1 MTDSFM
7 TVAVMNIK
15 VIARANQSRLH
26 SPVGGC
32 RCAAMPLVIVI
43 SSFVAASRVGGGIA
57 PLVLASMKV
66 DPVHAPTTLLGR
78 HPGWG
83 PPGGGSV
90 SPDMLRG
97 MLQGIEANGL
107 YGVCDAVL
115 TGYFTSEAQ
124 IEVAAEAIDRIRA
137 APRQTMH
144 AHAQAR
150 PLVVVDP
157 IMGDNDTGR
166 YVADGVA
173 AGLIRH
179 LVPRAD
185 LVACNHWEFCE
196 IADCSRDSMAS
207 DVARA
212 ARVSGRDWMVTSVP
226 VDHGMGVL
234 LTDDGSTLLATAPH
248 RAGRIPRG
256 AGDLLKLR
264 FVGGRVS
271 GECSRTALARAVG
284 ATTAVITRALLWDAP
299 ELPLAACQDV
309 IAHPPEADVIDLMT

>member
-1 MTDSFM
+1 MGVARFM
-7 TVAVMNIK
+7 TAAVTNIK
-15 VIARANQSRLH
+15 VIAGAKQSRVQE
-26 SPVGGC
+26 PVGGC
-32 RCAAMPLVIVI
+32 RCVAMPLVIVI

-57 PLVLASMKV
+57 PFILAPLKV

-90 SPDMLRG
+90 SPDLLRG

-107 YGVCDAVL
+107 FGVCDAVL

-137 APRQTMH
+137 TPRQRAHDH
-144 AHAQAR
+144 APAR

-157 IMGDNDTGR
+157 IMGDTDTGR

-196 IADCSRDSMAS
+196 IADCGRGSAAHDLA
-207 DVARA
+207 AA
-212 ARVSGRDWMVTSVP
+212 ARDTGRDWMVTSVP
-226 VDHGMGVL
+226 VEHGIGVL
-234 LTDDGSTLLATAPH
+234 LTEDGASMLATAPF
-248 RAGRIPRG
+248 RSGRIPRG

-264 FVGGRVS
+264 FIGGRVS
-271 GECSRTALARAVG
+271 GEDARMALAKAVG
-284 ATTAVITRALLWDAP
+284 ATHAVINRAILWDAP
-299 ELPLAACQDV
+299 EMPLAACQDL
-309 IAHPPEADVIDLMT
+309 IADPPEADVIDL